1 MNVYLNTNDL
11 KFIEEQIF
19 FYRYNIYDN
28 KHIICGFWVFLKSN
42 NEMCMFPCRLQL
54 PVFII
59 ILLLL
64 SWWGK
69 AFLTWRCFAYIS
81 GVYCLSCKQDH
92 SSSSM
97 IVTCIY
103 RAWKTWVTMNQEM
116 MNVVPV
122 VLYNGVTDSLIS
134 SWSIRTQHCM
144 HSMAVAPLTIVFN
157 HLALDGQIDHR
168 I

>member
-1 MNVYLNTNDL
+1 MTWSSL
-11 KFIEEQIF
+11 KNKF
-19 FYRYNIYDN
+19 FFTG
-28 KHIICGFWVFLKSN
+28 II
-42 NEMCMFPCRLQL
+42 
-54 PVFII
+54 FII
-59 ILLLL
+59 TNISFVGSGSFLRVTMKCACFHVDFNCLFLLLFFVVEL
-64 SWWGK
+64 MRKG
-69 AFLTWRCFAYIS
+69 FLTWRCLVYIS
-81 GVYCLSCKQDH
+81 GIYYLSCKQDH

-144 HSMAVAPLTIVFN
+144 HSMTVAPLTIVFN
-157 HLALDGQIDHR
+157 HLALVGQIDHR

>member
-19 FYRYNIYDN
+19 IYRYNIYYN

-42 NEMCMFPCRLQL
+42 NEMCMFPCRLQV

-103 RAWKTWVTMNQEM
+103 RAWKTELQWTRRWWMLYQLYCTME
-116 MNVVPV
+116 
-122 VLYNGVTDSLIS
+122 SLIH
-134 SWSIRTQHCM
+134 WSVADQSE
-144 HSMAVAPLTIVFN
+144 HSTVCTVWL
-157 HLALDGQIDHR
+157 
-168 I
+168 